1 MCEANRRSEVHL
13 SQERRLAR
21 ISISIV
27 WLFMFCHAWR
37 AVPTFY
43 EALHS
48 ADGLSVGVGEGERLG
63 DSRNLW
69 HTFAHVQIF
78 MLKLGEAHKIFDILD
93 PLPLPLVRILVYRV
107 EKKTLPSSVTHVP
120 SGLMGCA
127 SAALG

>member
-48 ADGLSVGVGEGERLG
+48 ADGLSVGV
-63 DSRNLW
+63 
-69 HTFAHVQIF
+69 
-78 MLKLGEAHKIFDILD
+78 
-93 PLPLPLVRILVYRV
+93 
-107 EKKTLPSSVTHVP
+107 
-120 SGLMGCA
+120 
-127 SAALG
+127 